1 MDLSRE
7 TLHNHN
13 YTRRLYPP
21 DLPTYF
27 EGFAAFE
34 EYDTNRCALM
44 VVFWIYRWLPFL
56 IQGHKSGELF
66 RH

>member
-1 MDLSRE
+1 MALSRE
-7 TLHNHN
+7 AFSNHN
-13 YTRRLYPP
+13 YTRRLSPP
-21 DLPTYF
+21 DLLTSF

-44 VVFWIYRWLPFL
+44 VGFWIYRWLPFL